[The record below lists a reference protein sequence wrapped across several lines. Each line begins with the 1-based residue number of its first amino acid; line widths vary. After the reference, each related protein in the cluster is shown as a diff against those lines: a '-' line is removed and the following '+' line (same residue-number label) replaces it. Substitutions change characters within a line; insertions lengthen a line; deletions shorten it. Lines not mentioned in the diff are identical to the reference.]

1 MKESWRW
8 FGPLDTISLAEVA
21 QTGATGIVTALHEIP
36 YGVVWSV
43 EAIRE
48 RQALIA
54 SDPSLGVAWNVVESL
69 PIHEDIKRGQGDLS
83 SLFANYRQSL
93 ANLAECGVTTI
104 CYNFMPV
111 IDWTRTDL
119 GAHRPGGARSLRFSA
134 SA

>member
-1 MKESWRW
+1 MRESWRW
-8 FGPLDTISLAEVA
+8 FGPLDTIPLTEVA

-48 RQALIA
+48 RQALIGA
-54 SDPSLGVAWNVVESL
+54 DPSLGLAWNVVESL

-83 SLFANYRQSL
+83 TLFANYRQSL
-93 ANLAECGVTTI
+93 ANLANCGVMTI

-119 GAHRPGGARSLRFSA
+119 GAHRRGGADR
-134 SA
+134 